1 MSPVAQTLCVIA
13 SLLLLGALG
22 EFIFSRTRVP
32 DVIWLVGA
40 GIIAGPVL
48 HIVSPD
54 LLQPGMPFFGAIALT
69 VILSGGAFRLRLAE
83 VAAAAPRGIS
93 LGLVGFVTSVAGIF
107 GLIWVASMFGLVQT
121 HLMLSWLIVGSI
133 VGGTSSVVIMPSMA
147 MCRVPAR
154 IARTLEVESAA
165 TDALSVVVVMVLI
178 DLVVSGSSDVAR
190 PLVALGRELGL
201 GITMGLVA
209 AALMIPGIRMLRDRP
224 HGYTVLLA
232 SMLALYAITDSI
244 SGNAAMAVL
253 TASLLLGNASVI
265 VPWLFPGAIG
275 TPFTPTET
283 TAIVQDQMTFLIK
296 SFFFFMI
303 GLMFPVHLR
312 AIAAAAAGV
321 AVLFL
326 ARIPAVMLATR
337 GMRLSRKE
345 FWFTTAAI
353 PRGLAAGVLATLPM
367 RYGIAGAENLAP
379 MMFALIVFSIMG
391 FAIAF
396 TIIGRLPDP
405 AEPQPEGS
413 SSSSESATPSV

>member
-13 SLLLLGALG
+13 ALLLLGALG

-48 HIVSPD
+48 HIISPD
-54 LLQPGMPFFGAIALT
+54 LLQPAMPFFGAIALT
-69 VILSGGAFRLRLAE
+69 VILSGGAFRLRLEE

-93 LGLVGFVTSVAGIF
+93 LGLVGFAASVAGIF
-107 GLIWVASMFGLVQT
+107 GFIWVATMLGLVQT
-121 HLMLSWLIVGSI
+121 NSMLAWLIAGAI

-165 TDALSVVVVMVLI
+165 TDALSVVIVMVLI
-178 DLVVSGSSDVAR
+178 DLAVSGSADVAR
-190 PLVALGRELGL
+190 PFVALGRELGL
-201 GITMGLVA
+201 GITMGVVA
-209 AALMIPGIRMLRDRP
+209 AALMIPGIRVLRDRP

-232 SMLALYAITDSI
+232 SMLALYAITESV

-265 VPWLFPGAIG
+265 VPKLFPGASG
-275 TPFTPTET
+275 APFTASET

-303 GLMFPVHLR
+303 GLLFPVNVR
-312 AIAAAAAGV
+312 AIATAAAGV

-326 ARIPAVMLATR
+326 SRIPAVLLTTR

-345 FWFTTAAI
+345 FWFTAAAI
-353 PRGLAAGVLATLPM
+353 PRGLAAGVLATIPL
-367 RYGIAGAENLAP
+367 RYGIAGENLAP
-379 MMFALIVFSIMG
+379 TMFALIVFSILG

-396 TIIGRLPDP
+396 SIIGRLPDP

-413 SSSSESATPSV
+413 TSQSDSGAAST